1 MGVVLGLQVPVSS
14 VLEADDTEEE
24 EVGGINTELELTT
37 IEDVP
42 LLEETGMTTV
52 LLLLTMGVDEEDGVS
67 IAEEEVTALETG
79 VCKEAAQA
87 ASFKQ
92 ALMDLPVALSSAYTV
107 EAIWAAISSSSDGA
121 LTSPDPQ
128 ATKMEPTTQ
137 RAPIPNMSFLFI
149 KPLYLF
155 PNLNNSLENATFYI
169 VSLSQRGSKTQ
180 RCASEQQL
188 PQPYARNYCSNESI

>member
-1 MGVVLGLQVPVSS
+1 

-24 EVGGINTELELTT
+24 EVGGIKTELELTT
-37 IEDVP
+37 TEEVP
-42 LLEETGMTTV
+42 LLEETGMTTA
-52 LLLLTMGVDEEDGVS
+52 LLLLTMGIEEDDGTV
-67 IAEEEVTALETG
+67 AEEVTALETG
-79 VCKEAAQA
+79 DCKEAAQA

-92 ALMDLPVALSSAYTV
+92 AFMDVPLVLSSLYTV
-107 EAIWAAISSSSDGA
+107 AAIWALISSCSDGA

-155 PNLNNSLENATFYI
+155 PNLNNSLENATFCI
-169 VSLSQRGSKTQ
+169 VSLGQMDSKTQ
-180 RCASEQQL
+180 
-188 PQPYARNYCSNESI
+188 